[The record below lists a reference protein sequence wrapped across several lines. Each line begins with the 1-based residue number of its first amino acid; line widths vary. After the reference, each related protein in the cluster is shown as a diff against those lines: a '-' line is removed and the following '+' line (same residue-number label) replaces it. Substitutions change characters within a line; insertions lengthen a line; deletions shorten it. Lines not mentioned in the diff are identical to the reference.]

1 MINDRSKPLDW
12 PPKDG
17 YSVDSDDAAGVI
29 DAVLAVAAELR
40 TGNLI
45 ALQVAQSSG
54 AFASMSSKSA
64 SLLEIRKR
72 LGLE

>member
-29 DAVLAVAAELR
+29 DAILAVAAELR
-40 TGNLI
+40 TANMMTLI
-45 ALQVAQSSG
+45 GLQQLG
-54 AFASMSSKSA
+54 LTT
-64 SLLEIRKR
+64 SLDPIRER
-72 LGLE
+72 LGLVK